1 VADLRT
7 RWLGLDLAGPVVVG
21 AGPLGNDLTTVEA
34 LVAAGAGA
42 VVLPSLFEEQLVHEQ
57 LGAHHFLDAYV
68 DATPE
73 ARSFLPD
80 SDVFS
85 LGAEGTLAQLQ
96 RLKATV
102 DVPVIASLN
111 GVTPGGWTSLAGE
124 LAAAGADA
132 VELNLYDVVTDPAV
146 SSAEVEARQ
155 LEVVAAVVA
164 AVPVPVTV
172 KLSAT
177 YTSVPGFAAALA
189 RAGASGITCFNRFSQ
204 PDIDLDTLGLDRR
217 LVLSTP
223 AELPPRLHALAL
235 LWGKV
240 PVDLACTGGVHSGTD
255 AAKAILCG
263 AAVVQTVSALLTT
276 DRPAEALRRMISE
289 LDAWLDER
297 GYRSVGEA
305 RGATAFDNVAD
316 PTGWERLNYARMLQG
331 WTPRPSRG

>member
-1 VADLRT
+1 M
-7 RWLGLDLAGPVVVG
+7 VVG
-21 AGPLGNDLTTVEA
+21 ACPLGADLAAVEA

-68 DATPE
+68 DANPE

-80 SDVFS
+80 SEVFS

-102 DVPVIASLN
+102 DVPVIASVN

-132 VELNLYDVVTDPAV
+132 VELNLYEVVTDSTV
-146 SSAEVEARQ
+146 TSAEVEARQ
-155 LEVVAAVVA
+155 LEVVTAVVET
-164 AVPVPVTV
+164 VPVPVTV
-172 KLSAT
+172 KVSAS
-177 YTSVPGFAAALA
+177 YTSLPGFAAALA
-189 RAGASGITCFNRFSQ
+189 RAGARGIACFNRFYQ

-235 LWGKV
+235 LWGRV
-240 PVDLACTGGVHSGTD
+240 PLDLACTGGVHTGAD
-255 AAKAILCG
+255 AAKAVLCG
-263 AAVVQTVSALLTT
+263 ATVVQTVSALLAA
-276 DRPAEALRRMISE
+276 DRPAAALGRLVSE
-289 LDAWLDER
+289 LEAWLDEH

-316 PTGWERLNYARMLQG
+316 PGGWERLNYARMLQG